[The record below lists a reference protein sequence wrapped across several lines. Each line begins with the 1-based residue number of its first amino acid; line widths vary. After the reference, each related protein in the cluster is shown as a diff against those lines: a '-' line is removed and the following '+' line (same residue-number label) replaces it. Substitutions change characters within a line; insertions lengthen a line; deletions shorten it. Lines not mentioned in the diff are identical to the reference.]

1 MDCKIIIRILE
12 QNSMHPF
19 ILMLTLFSILA
30 CSLASAQTSEGSD
43 TLDLTAAE
51 RHWLDSHSSIK
62 LAYDGFNPPYSFINS
77 NGQLEGFSVDLLRVI
92 SEKAGIRFQVYP
104 EYKSEQIYQLA
115 QSGQVDMVATMD
127 AHSDTLKGFT
137 LTNPYIFKS
146 LVVVSRSDDTT
157 VHQRSDIAGKKVVL
171 ARHEQD
177 RKNILTEFPSITLY
191 QVNTVPDALNA
202 VSSGDADVAI
212 VPLGAAHYYRNKN
225 VLTNLKYAAVYEKH
239 LLNESIAVRTDWPE
253 LKSILD
259 KGLASISAT
268 KMQKLRSKWLPVGY
282 MENLFEINLT
292 KAEEQWINDH
302 PVIRLGID
310 PEFAPFE
317 YFEGGLYQGMASDYV
332 ELLNQRL
339 HLNMVVVEDLEWQ
352 EVMTGAREG
361 RIDVLPAVGKTDER
375 MQFLLFTDPYLNFH
389 RVIVTRDDAP
399 FVSGLYDL
407 RTLKVALQAN
417 TSHHGYILENSD
429 MDPMLF
435 DTLQASLMAVSGGK
449 ADAFVGNV
457 ASTTYWIRKLNLT
470 NLKIAAPVSSDVQ
483 SLHFAVRKDWPE
495 LVSILQKGLDSVS
508 DQQRQQISEKWLS
521 FDYEATID
529 YTLVWQVVA
538 AFTIIVIIIL
548 LWNILLNR
556 TVRLRTSQLEY
567 TANYDQ
573 LTALPNRFLILDR
586 LTQRIADAR
595 HKHRKLA
602 VISIDLDDFKKINDA
617 LGHHAG
623 DEILK
628 EFAIRLKSVL
638 PDNQY
643 AGRLG
648 ADQFLVVQSSI
659 HEAADS
665 AALAE
670 RIIANTSKQFETSSE
685 EISLTASLGIAL
697 FPNDGVSTEVLLK
710 HADTATHHAKEHMR
724 GRYAFYTENLNR
736 SVSRKLELER
746 YIHGA
751 LKRNE
756 LEVYYQPK
764 VNARNRRIVS
774 FEALVRWCN
783 NELGMVSPAEFVPIA
798 EKNGM
803 IENIGFFVLEEAMA
817 MLAHWQ
823 SHYDSELSVAI
834 NLSPVQFR
842 SDDLIQVIESVMLN
856 NNLDSRHI
864 EFEITEGVLLTD
876 YQDIEE
882 KLRKLKALGITLA
895 MDDFGTGYSSLSYL
909 RKYKFDTLKIDRE
922 FISDLATEEADRK
935 LVAATIAMAH
945 ELGMTVVAEGV
956 ETEQQNAVLVQQGC
970 DLLQGWLF
978 SKALPAAKMT
988 ELLKQQCNSAS

>member
-1 MDCKIIIRILE
+1 MGNKIIICISK
-12 QNSMHPF
+12 QNSAYPF
-19 ILMLTLFSILA
+19 ILILMLFSILT
-30 CSLASAQTSEGSD
+30 CSFTSAQTSEGSD

-51 RHWLDSHSSIK
+51 RSWLDSHPGIQV
-62 LAYDGFNPPYSFINS
+62 AYDGFDPPYSFVNS
-77 NGQLEGFSVDLLRVI
+77 DGQLEGFSVDLLRVI
-92 SEKAGIRFQVYP
+92 SKKTGIRFQVYP
-104 EYKSEQIYQLA
+104 EYKRDRIYQFA
-115 QSGQVDMVATMD
+115 QRGQVDMVATMVEQ
-127 AHSDTLKGFT
+127 SDELKGFSFT
-137 LTNPYIFKS
+137 KPYIFKS
-146 LVVVSRSDDTT
+146 LIVISRSDDDT
-157 VHQRSDIAGKKVVL
+157 VHQRNDIVGKKVAMVGY
-171 ARHEQD
+171 EQY
-177 RKNILTEFPSITLY
+177 KKKILTAFPSITPY
-191 QVNTVPDALNA
+191 QVDTVPDALNV
-202 VSSGDADVAI
+202 VSLGDADVAI

-225 VLTNLKYAAVYEKH
+225 VLTNLKYAALYQKH
-239 LLNESIAVRTDWPE
+239 FLNESIAVRTDWPE
-253 LKSILD
+253 LRSILN
-259 KGLASISAT
+259 KGLASISET
-268 KMQKLRSKWLPVGY
+268 EMQKLRAKWLPVEY
-282 MENLFEINLT
+282 MENLVDINLT
-292 KAEEQWINDH
+292 KAEEQWIADH

-317 YFEGGLYQGMASDYV
+317 YVEDGLYQGMASDYV
-332 ELLNQRL
+332 KLLNQRL

-352 EVMTGAREG
+352 EVMTGARVG

-375 MQFLLFTDPYLNFH
+375 TQFLLFTDPYLNFH
-389 RVIVTRDDAP
+389 RVIVTRDDEP

-429 MDPMLF
+429 IDPMLF
-435 DTLQASLMAVSGGK
+435 DTLQESLMAVSGGK

-495 LVSILQKGLDSVS
+495 LVSILQKGLDSIT
-508 DQQRQQISEKWLS
+508 DQQRQEISEKWLS
-521 FDYEATID
+521 FDYDATID
-529 YTLVWQVVA
+529 YTLVWQVA
-538 AFTIIVIIIL
+538 AVFTILVIIIM

-595 HKHRKLA
+595 HKQEKLA
-602 VISIDLDDFKKINDA
+602 VMSIDLDDFKKINDA

-628 EFAIRLKSVL
+628 EFAIRLKNVL
-638 PDNQY
+638 PDNHC

-670 RIIANTSKQFETSSE
+670 RIIADISKQFETSSE

-697 FPNDGVSTEVLLK
+697 FPDDGASTELLLK

-764 VNARNRRIVS
+764 INARNRRIVS

-783 NELGMVSPAEFVPIA
+783 SELGMVSPAEFVPIA

-803 IENIGFFVLEEAMA
+803 IENIGFFVLKEAMA
-817 MLAHWQ
+817 TLAHWQ
-823 SHYDSELSVAI
+823 SQYDSELSMAI

-856 NNLDSRHI
+856 NGLDSRHI

-876 YQDIEE
+876 YEGIED

-922 FISDLATEEADRK
+922 FISDLPTEESDRK

-956 ETEQQNAVLVQQGC
+956 ETEQQDAILVQQGC

-988 ELLKQQCNSAS
+988 ELLKQQCSST